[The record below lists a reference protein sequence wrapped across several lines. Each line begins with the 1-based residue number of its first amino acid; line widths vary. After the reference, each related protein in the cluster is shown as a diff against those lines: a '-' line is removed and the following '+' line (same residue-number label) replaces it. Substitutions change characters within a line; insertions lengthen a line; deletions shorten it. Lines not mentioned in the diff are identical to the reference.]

1 MTTYYLQSQLTEKLA
16 TDSNLAEQIELT
28 PQTALST
35 NGNGYLR
42 AVFGP
47 SASADINDAVFVPPA
62 NRTYKYLSV
71 HNTGTTSFNLT
82 TVETLQTISS
92 FIVDSVA
99 TDNIP
104 NSVLSIQLNAT
115 KVNVNS
121 SHAAAL
127 SRVVYY
133 SASQNSG
140 GILVK
145 LNGGRGFR
153 LFHLDSNDFS
163 AVIESTASA
172 SISAQT
178 YTTAEFYSVNTRRVG
193 AGETVVA
200 KADATHTFS
209 SLSTFGYIPFFLLA
223 ELNDAGNS
231 FQAAQATITGVEA

>member
-1 MTTYYLQSQLTEKLA
+1 MTTYYLKSQLTEKLG
-16 TDSNLAEQIELT
+16 TDANLAEQIELT
-28 PQTALST
+28 PQTADSF
-35 NGNGYLR
+35 NGGGYLR
-42 AVFGP
+42 AVANWN
-47 SASADINDAVFVPPA
+47 ASSNIGDTIFVPPA

-82 TVETLQTISS
+82 TVETLQTISN
-92 FIVDSVA
+92 FVVDSVA

-104 NSVLSIQLNAT
+104 NTVLSIQLNAT

-121 SHAAAL
+121 SHVAAL

-178 YTTAEFYSVNTRRVG
+178 YSTAEFYSINTRRVG

-209 SLSTFGYIPFFLLA
+209 ALSTFGYIPFFLLA
-223 ELNDAGNS
+223 ELNDAGNQ
-231 FQAAQATITGVEA
+231 FQAAQATITGIEA

>member
-47 SASADINDAVFVPPA
+47 SASADINDSVFVPPA

-82 TVETLQTISS
+82 TVETIQTISNL
-92 FIVDSVA
+92 IVDSVA

-104 NSVLSIQLNAT
+104 SSVLSDQLNAT
-115 KVNVNS
+115 KAVINS

-133 SASQNSG
+133 NASQNSG

-153 LFHLDSNDFS
+153 LFHIDANDFS
-163 AVIESTASA
+163 AVVENAAGVT
-172 SISAQT
+172 ISAQT

-209 SLSTFGYIPFFLLA
+209 ALSTFGSIPFFLLA
-223 ELNDAGNS
+223 ELNDAGTQ
-231 FQAAQATITGVEA
+231 FQTAQATITGVEA

>member
-1 MTTYYLQSQLTEKLA
+1 MTTYYLKSQLTEKLG
-16 TDSNLAEQIELT
+16 TDANLAEQIELT

-35 NGNGYLR
+35 NGDGYLR

-47 SASADINDAVFVPPA
+47 SASADINDSVFVPPA

-82 TVETLQTISS
+82 TVETIQTISN

-104 NSVLSIQLNAT
+104 NTVLSTQLNGTRA
-115 KVNVNS
+115 NINS
-121 SHAAAL
+121 SHATAMAKIL
-127 SRVVYY
+127 FYN
-133 SASQNSG
+133 ASNNSG

-153 LFHLDSNDFS
+153 LFHFDGNDFS
-163 AVIESTASA
+163 AVIEDPAGAT
-172 SISAQT
+172 ISAQT
-178 YTTAEFYSVNTRRVG
+178 YTTAEFYSINTRRVG
-193 AGETVVA
+193 AGETVIA

-209 SLSTFGYIPFFLLA
+209 RLSTFGYIPFFLLA
-223 ELNDAGNS
+223 ELNDAGT
-231 FQAAQATITGVEA
+231 QYEAAQATITGIEA